1 MSILNVEH
9 LSHGFGD
16 RAIFEDV
23 SFRLL
28 KGEHIGLIGANGE
41 GKSTFMSVITGK
53 LMPDEGKVEWA
64 KNVRVGYLDQ
74 HTVLERGMTVRD
86 VLKSAFAWL
95 LELEEEMNQIC
106 DRMGE
111 ASEQELEEMM
121 ETLGTIQDTLTMHDF
136 YVIDSKVEEVARA
149 LGLNDIGLDRD
160 VEELSGGQ
168 RTKILLGKL
177 LLEKPDILLLDEP
190 TNYLDVEHISWLTR
204 YLQEYENA
212 FILIS
217 HDIPFL
223 NSVVNLIYHM
233 ENKELNRYV
242 GDYDHFLEVYEV
254 KKAQKEAAYR
264 RQQQEISEL
273 KDFVARNKARVSTR
287 NMAMSRQK
295 KLDKMDVIELAKE
308 KPKPE
313 FHFKTARTPGRFVV
327 TAEDLV
333 IGYDSP
339 LSKPLNFVVER
350 GEKIVLTGA
359 NGIGKTTLLKS
370 ILGRIPSL
378 EGSVVLGE
386 YLETG
391 YFEQEMAKGNTNT
404 CIQEIWEE
412 FPSYTQYEVRSAL
425 AKCGLTTQHIES
437 LVRVLSGGEQAK
449 VRLCKIL
456 NRETNLLILDEPL
469 SGLDPINTDL
479 FKGIIREEI
488 EAGKYLIMSSHQ
500 MATVEEFCT
509 DLTILDRSRTVLQG
523 HLNDIKKGYGR
534 VHLQLKTEEDAGPY
548 IAESGAQIVTR
559 KEFEYQLKVTGQ
571 EQANDLLAR
580 LTRAGVTVV
589 LFNLRE
595 PSLHEIFV
603 ETVGGESDA

>member
-9 LSHGFGD
+9 LSHGFGA

-95 LELEEEMNQIC
+95 LDLEEEMNQIC

-121 ETLGTIQDTLTMHDF
+121 ENLGMIQDTLTMHDF

-295 KLDKMDVIELAKE
+295 KLDKMDVIELVKE

-370 ILGRIPSL
+370 ILGLIPSL
-378 EGSVVLGE
+378 EGRVILGE

-456 NRETNLLILDEPL
+456 NRETNLLILDEPTNH
-469 SGLDPINTDL
+469 LDVDAKEEL
-479 FKGIIREEI
+479 KRALKEYKG
-488 EAGKYLIMSSHQ
+488 
-500 MATVEEFCT
+500 
-509 DLTILDRSRTVLQG
+509 TILMVCHEPEFYQG
-523 HLNDIKKGYGR
+523 
-534 VHLQLKTEEDAGPY
+534 
-548 IAESGAQIVTR
+548 
-559 KEFEYQLKVTGQ
+559 
-571 EQANDLLAR
+571 LA
-580 LTRAGVTVV
+580 TSVWDCSEWTTK
-589 LFNLRE
+589 
-595 PSLHEIFV
+595 II
-603 ETVGGESDA
+603 